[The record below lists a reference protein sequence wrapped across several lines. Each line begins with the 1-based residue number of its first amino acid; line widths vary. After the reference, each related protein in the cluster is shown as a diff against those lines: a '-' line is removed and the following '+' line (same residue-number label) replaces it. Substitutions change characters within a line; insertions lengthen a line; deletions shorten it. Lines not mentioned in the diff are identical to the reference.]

1 MLYSIPGKTLHGES
15 LPALT
20 DSLDDERLPGRVL
33 FPVLKDG
40 FNLTFEHI
48 TLFRAS
54 FCCEATFFGAT
65 FKAYSTLFHFFHFYV
80 YRARKV
86 FYFQSV

>member
-1 MLYSIPGKTLHGES
+1 MFYSIPGKTLHGES

-20 DSLDDERLPGRVL
+20 DSLYDERLPRRVL

-65 FKAYSTLFHFFHFYV
+65 FKAYSTLFNFFHFYV
-80 YRARKV
+80 YRA
-86 FYFQSV
+86 